1 MLAIYGPR
9 FSGTNEV
16 SKRNWRT
23 ARIRR
28 LRGRPL
34 PVTWR
39 ETRREGI
46 SQSLPPETVVG
57 EEVGDRLRRHPRSHT
72 VGKPM
77 QQVGRL
83 CASQASGS
91 AAEVPSASRQPVA
104 TVGPR
109 FSLLLCESPA
119 THSWLRP
126 PAPPSGR
133 HGWRGHSGLPR
144 NLCTLC
150 QLILCAWA
158 APQCQATG
166 PSRPRGLADRPARQS
181 WVRGLSGGRAQRRV
195 DRRKLCTQRAP
206 DSVASLPVSSPALSL
221 SRQYS
226 ACSPPTVIRRQ
237 FSQTSL

>member
-104 TVGPR
+104 TVGASVFPFAMR
-109 FSLLLCESPA
+109 IARYALMA
-119 THSWLRP
+119 
-126 PAPPSGR
+126 APPSPPIWSPRLERAFGPASQSLYPVPAYPMCL
-133 HGWRGHSGLPR
+133 GGTPVPGHRPLP
-144 NLCTLC
+144 
-150 QLILCAWA
+150 
-158 APQCQATG
+158 ATRTG
-166 PSRPRGLADRPARQS
+166 
-181 WVRGLSGGRAQRRV
+181 
-195 DRRKLCTQRAP
+195 
-206 DSVASLPVSSPALSL
+206 
-221 SRQYS
+221 
-226 ACSPPTVIRRQ
+226 
-237 FSQTSL
+237 